1 MDRDAYRSAPAREPG
16 CQVGQH
22 DGCASANAR
31 DRREVSAL
39 DAPMRGL
46 DRLVTECLLEQ
57 GVMQLHD
64 HRIALREQGIK
75 QRLRADQ
82 K

>member
-1 MDRDAYRSAPAREPG
+1 LYRDAYRSALAREPG

-22 DGCASANAR
+22 DRCTSANAR
-31 DRREVSAL
+31 NRRESAAL
-39 DAPMRGL
+39 DAPLRGF
-46 DRLVTECLLEQ
+46 DRLETECLLQE

-64 HRIALREQGIK
+64 HRIALRQQGLK
-75 QRLRADQ
+75 QRLRADR